1 MMKIPFQ
8 DNRSTMNRRWTDI
21 IKMNHFRFQELSELL
36 ERSDNVLGK
45 DELFELKQIIEKKL
59 TLFNT

>member
-36 ERSDNVLGK
+36 ERCDALGK

-59 TLFNT
+59 TLFNI

>member
-8 DNRSTMNRRWTDI
+8 DNRSSMDRRWTDLLKI
-21 IKMNHFRFQELSELL
+21 NTFRFQELSELL
-36 ERSDNVLGK
+36 ERCDGLGK

-59 TLFNT
+59 TFFHT

>member
-36 ERSDNVLGK
+36 ERCDALGK

-59 TLFNT
+59 TLFHT

>member
-21 IKMNHFRFQELSELL
+21 LKINTFRFQELSEMI
-36 ERSDNVLGK
+36 ENCNELGQE
-45 DELFELKQIIEKKL
+45 ELFELKQIIEQKL
-59 TLFNT
+59 TLFHT

>member
-8 DNRSTMNRRWTDI
+8 DNRSSMNRRWTDI
-21 IKMNHFRFQELSELL
+21 LKINTFRFQELSELL
-36 ERSDNVLGK
+36 ERCDALGK

-59 TLFNT
+59 TLFHT

>member
-36 ERSDNVLGK
+36 ERSDALGK

-59 TLFNT
+59 TLFHT

>member
-8 DNRSTMNRRWTDI
+8 DNRSTWNRRWTDI
-21 IKMNHFRFQELSELL
+21 LKINTFRFQELSEML
-36 ERSDNVLGK
+36 ETCDELRK

-59 TLFNT
+59 TLFHS